1 MINWK
6 VENKLTIKEMLD
18 RMHEANKKSNIYM
31 NKIKE
36 IKKHEEKNLKKN
48 NA

>member
-6 VENKLTIKEMLD
+6 VGNKLTIKEMLD
-18 RMHEANKKSNIYM
+18 RMHEANKKANIYM

-36 IKKHEEKNLKKN
+36 RKKNEEKK
-48 NA
+48 

>member
-6 VENKLTIKEMLD
+6 VGNKLTTKEMLD
-18 RMHEANKKSNIYM
+18 RMHEANKKANIYM

-36 IKKHEEKNLKKN
+36 RKNMKKKK
-48 NA
+48 